1 MIKLAR
7 PVVALL
13 VIGVFLIT
21 HLARPAGADD
31 RPIKLYANAGAG
43 PIGSS
48 DMWSRVSI
56 NGRRA
61 TGAQMIWGG
70 EVIEAQSDA
79 RLSIDD
85 TAEVALVRGAII
97 KLART
102 RNSFEDDGS
111 DMLIAQLIAGS
122 ASIRLDARAAAYVEA
137 SGASYIAK
145 RASSFKV
152 TVNEGRADFSVAR
165 GEVEEIQTAQR
176 RYQLR
181 PIGIGANLSVRA
193 RATRQIQIQVTDE
206 NNNPAPDVPVLFAVG
221 AQGGGTFSAAGA
233 AAATSVTVR
242 TDRRGIATAIF
253 TAGDVAA
260 TTTITATI
268 PGTDA
273 IFTASVTV
281 SAATALLST
290 TTITLLAVAGGA
302 AAGTAIVIAR
312 KNNPEDIVAQPPD
325 VRPK

>member
-1 MIKLAR
+1 MTRFAR
-7 PVVALL
+7 PVFALA
-13 VIGVFLIT
+13 IAGVFLIT
-21 HLARPAGADD
+21 HFARPAGASD
-31 RPIKLYANAGAG
+31 RPIRLYASAGAG
-43 PIGSS
+43 PIGSV

-56 NGRRA
+56 NGRPS

-70 EVIEAQSDA
+70 EVIEARSDA

-85 TAEVALVRGAII
+85 TAEVALARGAIV
-97 KLART
+97 KVART
-102 RNSFEDDGS
+102 RNSFDDEGGEL
-111 DMLIAQLIAGS
+111 LIAQVISGS
-122 ASIRLDARAAAYVEA
+122 ASIKLDAAAAAYVEA
-137 SGASYIAK
+137 AGETYLAT

-152 TVNEGRADFSVAR
+152 TVREGHANLSVTR

-221 AQGGGTFSAAGA
+221 DPTGGTFSAAGA
-233 AAATSVTVR
+233 AAASSVTVR
-242 TDRRGIATAIF
+242 TDRRGIAAVIF
-253 TAGDVAA
+253 TAGPNPAS
-260 TTTITATI
+260 TTITATI

-273 IFTASVTV
+273 IFTTTVTIG
-281 SAATALLST
+281 AAAALLST

-302 AAGTAIVIAR
+302 AAGTAIVIAK
-312 KNNPEDIVAQPPD
+312 KNNPEDVVARPPD